1 MTNDNIDAAVK
12 ASRPFDN
19 TVVGAAEL
27 KKEISLFSENF
38 IRVKNEIAR
47 RIAGYSDVIEMVLF
61 SLFSGGHVLFEGVP
75 GIGKTQLVKTIADVF
90 ALKFKRVQFTPD
102 LMPADLLG
110 SHVLIEDETGGR
122 HLKFNEGPVF
132 CNILLADEINRATP
146 KTQSALLECMAEG
159 TVSIAN
165 TRFNLQQPFFVLA
178 TENPLEMEGTFS
190 LPEAQL
196 DRFMMKINLK
206 YPSFEQLE
214 TIVERYGSA
223 EEPAVECVILPETVL
238 KMQKLVRRVAIA
250 DDVRNYA
257 INIIKKTHP
266 DYKDAPPDVKKYI
279 KFGSSPRGLLALI
292 LTAKARAVVKGRF
305 NVAFEDLRAVA
316 DNVLNHRL
324 ILNFEGL
331 ADGINA
337 SLIVAQVV

>member
-1 MTNDNIDAAVK
+1 MSEHD
-12 ASRPFDN
+12 SS
-19 TVVGAAEL
+19 GAENMESAESV
-27 KKEISLFSENF
+27 KKEIELFSQNF
-38 IRVKNEIAR
+38 ARVKGEISK
-47 RIAGYSDVIEMVLF
+47 RIAGYQNVIETVLF
-61 SLFSGGHVLFEGVP
+61 TMFSGGHVLLEGVP

-110 SHVLIEDETGGR
+110 SHVLIEDENGGK
-122 HLKFNEGPVF
+122 HIKFNEGPVF

-165 TRFNLQQPFFVLA
+165 TRFNLEPPFFVLA

-196 DRFMMKINLK
+196 DRFMVKINLS
-206 YPSFEQLE
+206 YPTFEQLDS
-214 TIVERYGSA
+214 IVERYSSA
-223 EEPAVECVILPETVL
+223 SEPAVECVILPQTVL
-238 KMQKLVRRVAIA
+238 KMQKLVRQVAIA
-250 DDVRNYA
+250 EDVKNYA

-266 DYKDAPPDVKKYI
+266 DYKDAPPDVKKYV
-279 KFGSSPRGLLALI
+279 KFGSSPRGLLSLI
-292 LTAKARAVVKGRF
+292 LTAKARAIIKGRV
-305 NVAFEDLRAVA
+305 NVSFEDLRAVS
-316 DNVLNHRL
+316 DSVLNHRL

-331 ADGINA
+331 ADGVSA
-337 SLIVAQVV
+337 SAIVAQAVS

>member
-1 MTNDNIDAAVK
+1 MAEHGASGLGNIAA
-12 ASRPFDN
+12 
-19 TVVGAAEL
+19 AAEM
-27 KKEISLFSENF
+27 KKEISLFSDNF
-38 IRVKNEIAR
+38 ARVKTEISK
-47 RIAGYSDVIEMVLF
+47 RIAGYQDVIEMVLF
-61 SLFSGGHVLFEGVP
+61 TLFSGGHVLLEGVP

-110 SHVLIEDETGGR
+110 SHVLIEDDAGGK
-122 HLKFNEGPVF
+122 HIKFNEGPVF

-165 TRFNLQQPFFVLA
+165 TRFTLQQPFFVLA

-196 DRFMMKINLK
+196 DRFMVKINLS
-206 YPSFEQLE
+206 YPTFEQLDS
-214 TIVERYGSA
+214 IVERYSSA
-223 EEPAVECVILPETVL
+223 SEPAVECVILPETVL
-238 KMQKLVRRVAIA
+238 KMQKLVRQVAIA
-250 DDVRNYA
+250 DDVKNYA

-266 DYKDAPPDVKKYI
+266 DYKDAPPDVKKYV
-279 KFGSSPRGLLALI
+279 KFGSSPRGLLSLI
-292 LTAKARAVVKGRF
+292 LTAKARAIIKGRL
-305 NVAFEDLRAVA
+305 NVSFEDLRAVS
-316 DNVLNHRL
+316 DSVLNHRL

-331 ADGINA
+331 ADGVSA
-337 SLIVAQVV
+337 STIVAQAVS